1 VVVPGDRAGGDGG
14 GGGGSNVQP
23 ERRFGS
29 GSGARGRRGALVE
42 IDISLVKAMKSN
54 PEVGSMRGAGLW
66 AQLGGR
72 MFVVGAVMPW
82 DGGDDPKHPRTYLGN
97 VHGAISQAGKGARRA
112 QAGPRQH
119 GRHTL

>member
-1 VVVPGDRAGGDGG
+1 ME
-14 GGGGSNVQP
+14 SIP
-23 ERRFGS
+23 E
-29 GSGARGRRGALVE
+29 A
-42 IDISLVKAMKSN
+42 
-54 PEVGSMRGAGLW
+54 GSMRGAGLW

-72 MFVVGAVMPW
+72 TGVVGAVMRW
-82 DGGDDPKHPRTYLGN
+82 DGDDPKHPRTNLGN